1 MAYRFHR
8 TLLLRP
14 PLRLVKNS
22 RSTQKLS
29 RSFYTCT
36 VKEDL
41 FEPIQSKPSPRDCL
55 PIKRSFVLTARR
67 GHQTLS
73 SDFGAHL
80 PSVKQMENFLSARK
94 ILFEHGHTSLIACC
108 PFCTEGGDGSEK
120 TKAFTLYINKT
131 TGSHFCKNC
140 NASGTWQ
147 KFKVFL
153 TQLLI
158 RGAKGRGW
166 EGVYLITEI
175 SGVPEVLHPTCYKVA
190 EFSKKNRYKVYFY
203 RRTFTL
209 PA

>member
-1 MAYRFHR
+1 MAYRFHP

-14 PLRLVKNS
+14 PLRLVKNA
-22 RSTQKLS
+22 RSTQKLC
-29 RSFYTCT
+29 RSLCTCT
-36 VKEDL
+36 MKEDL
-41 FEPIQSKPSPRDCL
+41 FEPIQCKPSPRDCL
-55 PIKRSFVLTARR
+55 PIKRSVILTTTR

-80 PSVKQMENFLSARK
+80 PSVKQMEHFLSARK

-108 PFCTEGGDGSEK
+108 PFCMEGGDGSDK

-158 RGAKGRGW
+158 SSEGSW
-166 EGVYLITEI
+166 EGVYLTTEI
-175 SGVPEVLHPTCYKVA
+175 QSGLV
-190 EFSKKNRYKVYFY
+190 RGI
-203 RRTFTL
+203 
-209 PA
+209 